1 MNPIQWTSKE
11 KKIRKVFFN
20 LIQKNQG
27 SITVMDLAIA
37 ANISGTDAKKYLN
50 QFAVEFDAT
59 FDNTEQGHIV
69 YLFPIR
75 NNSNQTK
82 QKSKNTNNNATDPN
96 KKQQEAA
103 DSSKDERQSDA
114 NIKVD
119 FEDIEKKF
127 KKMGQS
133 LNDLFKF

>member
-1 MNPIQWTSKE
+1 MDPIQWTSKE

-37 ANISGTDAKKYLN
+37 AKISGTDAKKYLN

-82 QKSKNTNNNATDPN
+82 QKSKSTNNNATEPN
-96 KKQQEAA
+96 KIPQETA
-103 DSSKDERQSDA
+103 DSSKDERQSDV

-119 FEDIEKKF
+119 FEDIEKKWD
-127 KKMGQS
+127 
-133 LNDLFKF
+133 NH